1 MDPGTLSEAMGGTV
15 SLERYAALLPHFEQ
29 AMKEADVTTAPRAA
43 MWCAQLGHESVG
55 LKYMEEI
62 ASGDAYEGRTD
73 LGNTQPGD
81 GRRFK
86 GRGPIQVTGRANYA
100 ALSRWAHQRSLVP
113 TPTFFVDNPAALAS
127 LDYAFYG
134 AVWFWVTHDL
144 NGPADRRDLEATTKI
159 INGGFIELDDRRIRY
174 QRCSALGNRLVP
186 QPHPTEGEELDMA
199 SVEDINFK
207 LDLILD
213 QLAGPEKNH
222 EGNPKWTGW
231 PQLGNRTVVDALA
244 DIRSALR
251 R

>member
-1 MDPGTLSEAMGGTV
+1 MDLGTLSEAMGGTV
-15 SLERYAALLPHFEQ
+15 SLERYVALLPHFEQ

-159 INGGFIELDDRRIRY
+159 INGGFNGLDDRRIRY

-186 QPHPTEGEELDMA
+186 QPHPTEGEEARRQPEVDR
-199 SVEDINFK
+199 
-207 LDLILD
+207 
-213 QLAGPEKNH
+213 LATARQSDGGGCSSGHPQCVAPLEH
-222 EGNPKWTGW
+222 PSANPWM
-231 PQLGNRTVVDALA
+231 
-244 DIRSALR
+244 
-251 R
+251 